1 VTKNGVS
8 DIDTKILDLDAGSL
22 AAEIRQ
28 GTLRSTEVTETY
40 IRHLKRMNEK
50 VNCLIQERFDA
61 AREEA
66 ARADELVLSG
76 HAAGRLLGVPITVKD
91 CFHVAGMRTS
101 AGLVHR
107 QNIVEQEDAEIVRL
121 LKREG
126 AVILGKTNTP
136 QLCFCQETD
145 NKLHGRT
152 NNPWN
157 LERTAGGSSGGEGA
171 CIAAG
176 GAAVGI
182 GADIGGSIRFPSHC
196 NGVVGFKSGN
206 GQVPDQGNFPEVK
219 IPEQSRMLGIG
230 ALAKSVADARL
241 IHEIIAFRPPEKQD
255 LSTYRIVFPGKKP
268 AYPLGEATA
277 EALDKLRQSLQ
288 TQISVE
294 EENPPFYEESALIW
308 QQVMSIDGARH
319 IRELMSADG
328 KLHPIAEYVRE
339 KVTGSSDIHSYLSW
353 ALIGAGMFKP
363 SSRRLAEI
371 RDLLKR
377 GDERLK
383 EFFATAILILPVYH
397 SAAPK
402 HGQLYHEIFSIRRT
416 YLQYMPYI
424 AYANVWGL
432 PSLIVPVAED
442 GDGMPIGVQL
452 ISLNGNEDAL
462 FQLGERIEQQF
473 RGFVRCR
480 QYD

>member
-1 VTKNGVS
+1 M
-8 DIDTKILDLDAGSL
+8 DAGSL
-22 AAEIRQ
+22 AAAIRQ
-28 GTLRSTEVTETY
+28 GELRSTEATETY
-40 IRHLKRMNEK
+40 IRHLQRLNEE
-50 VNCLIQERFDA
+50 VNCLTQERFEE
-61 AREEA
+61 ARQEA
-66 ARADELVLSG
+66 ARADELVKSG
-76 HAAGRLLGVPITVKD
+76 QAAGRLLGVPITIKD
-91 CFHVAGMRTS
+91 CFHIAGMRTT
-101 AGLVHR
+101 AGLKHR
-107 QNIVEQEDAEIVRL
+107 QDIIEQEDAEIVRL
-121 LKREG
+121 LRDEG

-145 NKLHGRT
+145 NTLHGRT

-206 GQVPDQGNFPEVK
+206 GQVPDRGNFPDVT
-219 IPEQSRMLGIG
+219 IPEQARMLGIG

-241 IHEIIAFRPPEKQD
+241 IHEIIAYRPPVRQD
-255 LSTYRIVFPGKKP
+255 LSDYRIVFPGEEP
-268 AYPLGEATA
+268 AYPLNQAA
-277 EALDKLRQSLQ
+277 ADALSQLQRSLQ
-288 TQISVE
+288 TQFTVE
-294 EENPPFYEESALIW
+294 EETPPYYEESALIW
-308 QQVMSIDGARH
+308 QQVMSIGGARH

-328 KLHPIAEYVRE
+328 ILHPAVEYVKG
-339 KVTGSSDIHSYLSW
+339 KVTGNSDIHPYLSW

-363 SSRRLAEI
+363 SSSRIAEI
-371 RDLLKR
+371 RQILQR
-377 GDERLK
+377 GDELLN
-383 EFFATAILILPVYH
+383 EYLEGSILILPVYH

-402 HGQLYHEIFSIRRT
+402 HGQLYRELFSIRRT
-416 YLQYMPYI
+416 FLKYIPYV

-442 GDGMPIGVQL
+442 ADGMPIGVQL
-452 ISLNGNEDAL
+452 ISQNGNEDAL

-473 RGFVRCR
+473 RGYVRCR

>member
-1 VTKNGVS
+1 MWRACVQRQVS
-8 DIDTKILDLDAGSL
+8 FIAG
-22 AAEIRQ
+22 
-28 GTLRSTEVTETY
+28 T
-40 IRHLKRMNEK
+40 
-50 VNCLIQERFDA
+50 
-61 AREEA
+61 
-66 ARADELVLSG
+66 
-76 HAAGRLLGVPITVKD
+76 
-91 CFHVAGMRTS
+91 
-101 AGLVHR
+101 
-107 QNIVEQEDAEIVRL
+107 IVEQEDAEIVRL
-121 LKREG
+121 LKNEG
-126 AVILGKTNTP
+126 AIILGKTNTP

-196 NGVVGFKSGN
+196 NGVIGFKSGN
-206 GQVPDQGNFPEVK
+206 GQVPDQGNFPVFA

-230 ALAKSVADARL
+230 ALSKSVADARL
-241 IHEIIAFRPPEKQD
+241 IHEIIASHPMAKQD
-255 LSTYRIVFPGKKP
+255 LSTYRIVFPGSRP
-268 AYPLGEATA
+268 AYPLGQETA
-277 EALDKLRQSLQ
+277 DALVRLRHSLQ
-288 TQISVE
+288 TQFVVE
-294 EENPPFYEESALIW
+294 EETPPFYEESALIW
-308 QQVMSIDGARH
+308 QQLMSIDGARH

-328 KLHPIAEYVRE
+328 KLHPVTEYVKE
-339 KVTGSSDIHSYLSW
+339 KLTGRSDIHAYLSW

-363 SSRRLAEI
+363 SSRRLGEI
-371 RDLLKR
+371 KGLLR
-377 GDERLK
+377 QGDERLNEYLK
-383 EFFATAILILPVYH
+383 RSILVLPVYH

-402 HGQLYHEIFSIRRT
+402 HGQLYKEIFSIRRT
-416 YLQYMPYI
+416 YLIYMPYI

-442 GDGMPIGVQL
+442 ADGMPIGIQL
-452 ISLNGNEDAL
+452 ITLNGNEDAL

-473 RGFVRCR
+473 RGYVRCR